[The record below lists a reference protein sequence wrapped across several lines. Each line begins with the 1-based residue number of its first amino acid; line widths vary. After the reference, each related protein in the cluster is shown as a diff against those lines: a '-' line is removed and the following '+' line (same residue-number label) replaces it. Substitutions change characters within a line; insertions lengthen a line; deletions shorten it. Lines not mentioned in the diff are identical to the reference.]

1 MVWRYILLISLGI
14 NFVDISSKSSFY
26 SPKKYAHLQ
35 QKKLGRL
42 GKNRSK
48 VSKKYTKKCKKNVQM
63 DVSKDDLYDPLFA
76 VWTNSQLPAYRTDS
90 ESQWPDRYGYNPMGV
105 QFDN

>member
-1 MVWRYILLISLGI
+1 MVLRCILLISLCI
-14 NFVDISSKSSFY
+14 NFSDVSSKSSFY

-48 VSKKYTKKCKKNVQM
+48 VSKKYSKKQKKQKQSIQ
-63 DVSKDDLYDPLFA
+63 DSLLATLY
-76 VWTNSQLPAYRTDS
+76 SSLPAYRTDA
-90 ESQWPDRYGYNPMGV
+90 EWQFPDRYGYNPMGA
-105 QFDN
+105 QTDYAPAA